1 MSMTVGKKG
10 VTSELNITP
19 MIDILLVLLIIFMV
33 MTPLMMMQHRVDVP
47 KRAEVDLPPDISSD
61 QTVLTFTKDGLLFL
75 NQAKVDK
82 PELGKVLTER
92 FKDRREKTIFLNIDP
107 DANYG
112 ESLRVIDV
120 VRNSGLEKLAIVTQK
135 EGEKFQ
141 IPGQGTAAGP

>member
-10 VTSELNITP
+10 VRADLNVTP

-47 KRAEVDLPPDISSD
+47 KRAEVDLPPDVSGE
-61 QTVLTFTKDGLLFL
+61 QVVLTFTKDNQVFL
-75 NQAKVDK
+75 NQAKVDRL
-82 PELGKVLTER
+82 ELGKVLTER

-120 VRNSGLEKLAIVTQK
+120 VRNSGLEKLAVVTQK

-141 IPGQGTAAGP
+141 IPGQTAGQ

>member
-10 VTSELNITP
+10 IRAELNVTP

-33 MTPLMMMQHRVDVP
+33 LTPLMMMQHRVDVP
-47 KRAEVDLPPDISSD
+47 KRAEVDLPPDVSSD
-61 QTVLTFTKDGLLFL
+61 QTVLTFTKDGLVFL
-75 NQAKVDK
+75 NQAKVDR
-82 PELGKVLTER
+82 PELAKVLTER

-112 ESLRVIDV
+112 ESVKVIDV

-135 EGEKFQ
+135 EGERFQ
-141 IPGQGTAAGP
+141 LPGQASAGP